1 MGRTKKLGLA
11 LTREQPLLPGDP
23 QGVEGPQGG
32 GAEAVGE
39 GRSGGARAGSTQG
52 GGRAVWSS
60 WQDILGSDA
69 ASDIGNL
76 QALGDEGYQNE
87 GEAREG
93 GQEETDGAISQEEEE
108 DEPEPIEI
116 DMDVD

>member
-1 MGRTKKLGLA
+1 MG
-11 LTREQPLLPGDP
+11 
-23 QGVEGPQGG
+23 
-32 GAEAVGE
+32 
-39 GRSGGARAGSTQG
+39 SGGARAGATQG

-60 WQDILGSDA
+60 WQEILGSDG

-87 GEAREG
+87 REDREG
-93 GQEETDGAISQEEEE
+93 GQEETDGVISQEEEE

>member
-1 MGRTKKLGLA
+1 MGRTKKVGLA

-23 QGVEGPQGG
+23 QGVVGPQGG

-39 GRSGGARAGSTQG
+39 ESGGARAGSTQG

-60 WQDILGSDA
+60 GQEILGSDT

-108 DEPEPIEI
+108 DEPEPIKI
-116 DMDVD
+116 DVDVD